1 MSVLRGMN
9 IGGGRNQTKKVE
21 LVSELI
27 AEYQKLNQV
36 LEKTKTLSADIANN
50 LEKSKTAVSMAGGR
64 GGGGIIPGKE
74 GQFVDEPGYSSSAQ
88 AAAEESASG
97 MKFGRFL
104 GTTAVAAVG
113 SAIAGM
119 PTNAQVMENR
129 FIEQR
134 MAFMSGRGVGA
145 VRGQLAAAAMGGI
158 VTNELDAARAA
169 AAGMSFG
176 LMPGANAN
184 VMGNAATFSYLS
196 PGAGLEGGMRATAAL
211 NQAGSVNRLRMLGI
225 NVRGND
231 GFMRDVKDIA
241 NEVYDRILKPAAGNR
256 PITRKAIALSLQSGG
271 ALDMFLNQYFGG
283 DPVLRQG
290 VVNAILQRA
299 GGGEISKEAVVESG
313 LVPDIAQSE
322 SERMGQAFQGIQA
335 ATDPMIKG
343 IIAANDK
350 LTALGRAFEEF
361 AKTGVGQATLA
372 LKGFAAQLAT
382 GGNGAMGGFMGVFL
396 GSLMANVIRPLFT
409 KIGAMMGIGGAAGA
423 TGAVGATGA
432 KGKKGPAGKLG
443 LAAIAA
449 WLATMGLDKLF
460 GDDVDEGIREK
471 GLALANIGSSALTG
485 AAIGSMIP
493 VIGTGVGAVIGTG
506 YGLFQHGSALFGLG
520 GDASDD
526 PGSMMGAVK
535 PFSGNYR
542 ITSNYG
548 DVRHITFPS
557 GIKSPSYGKPHGGID
572 FGTPIGTP
580 IYAAQDG
587 IVESTPY
594 DSDGFGN
601 YIKIKHSNG
610 LESFYGHLASKE
622 RSGGSTVRAGELI
635 GYSGNSGQSTG
646 PHLHFEVRRN
656 GEKIHPNA
664 LLEGAGEVSGSNAG
678 VYANSQMAS
687 SIQSLLPRMS
697 TGFLPGIGGG
707 DGGSSV
713 SYGGVSVTINI
724 PKGTAMDE
732 TKLAREIKRVLSDEN
747 QLRMAVT
754 R

>member
-1 MSVLRGMN
+1 MSILRGMN

-74 GQFVDEPGYSSSAQ
+74 GQFVDEPGSSASAQ

-322 SERMGQAFQGIQA
+322 SERMGQAFKGVQA
-335 ATDPMIKG
+335 ATDPMIAG
-343 IIAANDK
+343 IIDANEK
-350 LTALGRAFEEF
+350 LTALGRAFEDF

-409 KIGAMMGIGGAAGA
+409 KIGAMMGIGSATAVAG
-423 TGAVGATGA
+423 GGGA
-432 KGKKGPAGKLG
+432 KGKMGPGGKLG

-449 WLATMGLDKLF
+449 WLATMGLDKMF
-460 GDDVDEGIREK
+460 GDDVSEGTREK
-471 GLALANIGSSALTG
+471 GLAAASIGTYALTG
-485 AAIGSMIP
+485 AALGSFLP
-493 VIGTGVGAVIGTG
+493 GPGTAIGAVLGTT
-506 YGLFQHGSALFGLG
+506 YGAFKHGGTLLGLG

-548 DVRHITFPS
+548 EVRHLTFPS

-572 FGTPIGTP
+572 FGTPMGTP

-601 YIKIKHSNG
+601 YIKIKHNNG

-622 RSGGSTVRAGELI
+622 RSGGSAVRAGELI
-635 GYSGNSGQSTG
+635 GYSGNSGQTTG

-656 GEKIHPNA
+656 GERIHPNA

-687 SIQSLLPRMS
+687 SIQSILPRMS

-732 TKLAREIKRVLSDEN
+732 TKLAREIKRVLADEN

>member
-36 LEKTKTLSADIANN
+36 LEKTKSLSADIAGN
-50 LEKSKTAVSMAGGR
+50 LERSKTAVAMAGGR

-74 GQFVDEPGYSSSAQ
+74 GQFVDEPGSSADAK
-88 AAAEESASG
+88 AAASEAASG

-145 VRGQLAAAAMGGI
+145 VRGQIAAAAMGGL
-158 VTNELDAARAA
+158 VTSELDAARAA

-184 VMGNAATFSYLS
+184 VMGNATTFSYLS
-196 PGAGLEGGMRATAAL
+196 PGAGLEGGMGATAAL
-211 NQAGSVNRLRMLGI
+211 NQAQSVNRLRMLGI

-241 NEVYDRILKPAAGNR
+241 NEVYDRILKPAAGNK

-290 VVNAILQRA
+290 IVNAILQRA
-299 GGGEISKEAVVESG
+299 GGGDLSKESVAESG
-313 LVPDIAQSE
+313 LAPDIAVSE
-322 SERMGQAFQGIQA
+322 SQRMAQATKGIQA
-335 ATDPMIKG
+335 ATDPMIAG
-343 IIAANDK
+343 IIDANEK

-361 AKTGVGQATLA
+361 AKTGIGQATLA
-372 LKGFAAQLAT
+372 LKGFTAQLAT

-409 KIGAMMGIGGAAGA
+409 KIGAMMGIGSASTAAGA
-423 TGAVGATGA
+423 AAAGGA
-432 KGKKGPAGKLG
+432 KGKMGFGKLG

-460 GDDVDEGIREK
+460 GDDVSEGTREK
-471 GLALANIGSSALTG
+471 GLAAASVGTYALTG
-485 AAIGSMIP
+485 AALGSFLPGPGTAIGA
-493 VIGTGVGAVIGTG
+493 VLGTGI
-506 YGLFQHGSALFGLG
+506 GLFQNRGTLLGMG

-526 PGSMMGAVK
+526 PGSMTGAVK
-535 PFSGNYR
+535 PFSGNYG

-548 DVRHITFPS
+548 EVRHLTFPS
-557 GIKSPSYGKPHGGID
+557 GIKSPSYGKPHGGVD
-572 FGTPIGTP
+572 FGTPVGTP
-580 IYAAQDG
+580 IYAVQDG

-594 DSDGFGN
+594 DADGFGN
-601 YIKIKHSNG
+601 YIKIKHSSG

-622 RSGGSTVRAGELI
+622 RSGGSSVRAGELI
-635 GYSGNSGQSTG
+635 GYSGSSGQVTG

-656 GEKIHPNA
+656 GEKVHPNI
-664 LLEGAGEVSGSNAG
+664 LLQGAGEVSGNASG
-678 VYANSQMAS
+678 VYSSFFENSSGMQSILPKMS
-687 SIQSLLPRMS
+687 S
-697 TGFLPGIGGG
+697 GFLPGIGGG

-732 TKLAREIKRVLSDEN
+732 TKLAREIKRVLADES
-747 QLRMAVT
+747 QFRTAVT